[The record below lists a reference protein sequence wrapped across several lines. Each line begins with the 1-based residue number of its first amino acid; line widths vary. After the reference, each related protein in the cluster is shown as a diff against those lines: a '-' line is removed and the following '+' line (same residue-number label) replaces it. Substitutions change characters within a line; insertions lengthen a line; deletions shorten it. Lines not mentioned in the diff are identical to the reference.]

1 MCHPQLNLCI
11 IGFDGAELHR
21 QYGHLGFDELDAPVV
36 TTDEY
41 GLSDRDGYE
50 MG

>member
-1 MCHPQLNLCI
+1 MLSDNLHYSNMQLTS
-11 IGFDGAELHR
+11 AELHR

-41 GLSDRDGYE
+41 GLSDRDGCE